1 MTVIETLEKIRCLD
15 ALIDSKLEQE
25 RHLREMAISI
35 SAPVS
40 DGMPKSSSHVPD
52 KIGIIVAK
60 IVDLQ
65 QEINADIDRYVDTKA
80 ALVEAVKKLPLE
92 ERTVIECMY
101 FHHERPTA
109 IAKKLH
115 CSRRTIYNIKDK
127 AVAAL
132 EELMKK

>member
-25 RHLREMAISI
+25 RHLREMATSI

-40 DGMPKSSSHVPD
+40 DGMPKSASHVPD
-52 KIGIIVAK
+52 KIGAIVAK

-65 QEINADIDRYVDTKA
+65 QEINTDIDSYVDTKA
-80 ALVEAVKKLPLE
+80 TLIAAVRKLPIE

-101 FHHERPTA
+101 FHHEHSGT
-109 IAKKLH
+109 IAKKLN
-115 CSRRTIYNIKDK
+115 CSRRTVYNIKDK
-127 AVAAL
+127 AVDHSQ
-132 EELMKK
+132 